1 MCLHKCS
8 VISDSALQAPLSMG
22 FFGQDY
28 WSELPFSPPG
38 DLPYQGLKQ
47 HLLRLLCW
55 QVDSLPLHQLRTP
68 GVWTYHVIRSVP
80 KCKNTSGTA
89 GEKINSPVCKEV
101 KHLKSLT
108 EDVCLFLLK

>member
-8 VISDSALQAPLSMG
+8 VMSDSAARLLCPWDFSG
-22 FFGQDY
+22 KTTGV
-28 WSELPFSPPG
+28 LPFPPPG
-38 DLPYQGLKQ
+38 DLPYQGSKQ
-47 HLLRLLCW
+47 RLLHLLRW